1 MRLHDV
7 PGTVVRAALVVGFA
21 IDAFVAILA
30 LFFQDLLGPLLD
42 VPTKDP
48 ALTTV
53 AGGEF
58 LVASLVYLTAL
69 RFPTAARPL
78 LWICA
83 LDQTLAALL
92 PAIEIA
98 RGHVVATWKTI
109 GPIPGNVLLAAIFV
123 YGALRVQPGGR
134 ATATKNAKA

>member
-1 MRLHDV
+1 MRFQDV
-7 PGTVVRAALVVGFA
+7 PSTIVRVALILGFA

-30 LFFQDLLGPLLD
+30 LFFQNLLGPLLD

-58 LVASLVYLTAL
+58 LVAAMVYLTAL
-69 RFPTAARPL
+69 RFPTTARPL

-83 LDQTLAALL
+83 LDQALAAVL

-123 YGALRVQPGGR
+123 YGARRADRADGLR
-134 ATATKNAKA
+134 T